1 MVKGKN
7 QLDGPE
13 RVRIEVELAMGT
25 SCRQIAKKLGRS
37 LSTIVREIRKHSCIS
52 FKGCYGRFNQCLNRV
67 KCAVTN
73 ICGDKCPGKGAP
85 CACCSHRN
93 CNRICPQVEFVTC
106 KKRLCRPGKVC
117 NGCLDEKQCHIQKVF
132 YIAKKAHNDYVTT
145 LRESRTGSSLLP
157 WEIEHLNS
165 IISPKIR
172 DGQSLHH
179 ICVTQ
184 AEHITRDERTIR
196 RYLNLGLFFVNRGDL
211 PRACMI
217 KPRKSLAKEYQY
229 KAEKKCYIGRTY
241 EDYLAFLEKNPS
253 ILPVFMDLI
262 EGRPGG
268 KYILTLH
275 WVHCAFMIGIL
286 IPNKCAASI
295 TAAFAKLYETLG
307 HELFIKLFQVILT
320 DRGTEFSAPTS
331 IEFAPDGRK
340 RTCVFFCDP
349 MSPNQKSEL
358 ERNHEN
364 FRKIFPKGT
373 SCDNLTQEQLD
384 LSFSHVN
391 ALVRL
396 VRDDLTPTSLF
407 EFFYGAETLAKLN
420 IKAIDP
426 REVILKPKLI
436 GM

>member
-7 QLDGPE
+7 HLGGAE
-13 RVRIEVELAMGT
+13 RCRIEAELAMGT
-25 SCRQIAKKLGRS
+25 SCRQIAKKLGKS
-37 LSTIVREIRKHSCIS
+37 LSTITREICKHTCIS
-52 FKGCYGRFNQCLNRV
+52 FKGCYGRFNQCLHRA

-73 ICGDKCPGKGAP
+73 ICGDKCQGKEAP
-85 CACCSHRN
+85 CARCSHRN
-93 CNRICPQVEFVTC
+93 CNRICPQVEIVSC

-117 NGCLDEKQCHIQKVF
+117 NGCPDEKQCHTQKVF
-132 YIAKKAHNDYVTT
+132 YVAKKAHNDYVTT
-145 LRESRTGSSLLP
+145 LRENRRGCSLLP
-157 WEIEHLNS
+157 WEIKHLDS
-165 IISPKIR
+165 VVSPKIR

-184 AEHITRDERTIR
+184 ADQITRHERTIR
-196 RYLNLGLFFVNRGDL
+196 RYLDNGYFSAIRGDL

-217 KPRKSLAKEYQY
+217 KPRKSRAKEYQY
-229 KAEKKCYIGRTY
+229 KAEKTCYIGRTY
-241 EDYLAFLEKNPS
+241 DDYMVFLEHNPCV
-253 ILPVFMDLI
+253 LPVYMDLI

-268 KYILTLH
+268 KYILTLY

-295 TAAFAKLYETLG
+295 SAVFAKLYETLG
-307 HELFIKLFQVILT
+307 YELFTQLFQVILT
-320 DRGTEFSAPTS
+320 DRGTEFSAPTK

-340 RTCVFFCDP
+340 RTSVFYCDP

-364 FRKIFPKGT
+364 FRRIFPKGT
-373 SCDNLTQEQLD
+373 SCDNLIQEQLD
-384 LSFSHVN
+384 LAFSHVN
-391 ALVRL
+391 AYVRS

-407 EFFYGAETLAKLN
+407 LYFYGEETLAKLN
-420 IKAIDP
+420 IKATDP
-426 REVILKPKLI
+426 REVVLKPKLI